1 MASLAGVRILI
12 RNTGKF
18 RNPISR
24 TCLRSVVTQ
33 LQSNERYFHCKRQS
47 IVTLVPQENIQSVR
61 TYSTNPETKK
71 IEERVLNVVNA
82 FDKIT
87 TDKVGTRVKQVRQYS
102 IAEPMSLDLIRKRIF
117 LVLNLYDKIDPQ
129 KLSLDSHFIDDLG
142 LDSLD
147 HIEVIMAI
155 EDEFGF
161 EIPDMDAEKL
171 LRPAD
176 IVRYVADRHDV
187 YE

>member
-24 TCLRSVVTQ
+24 TCLRSAVTQ
-33 LQSNERYFHCKRQS
+33 LQSNERYFHWKRQS
-47 IVTLVPQENIQSVR
+47 ILTHVPQ
-61 TYSTNPETKK
+61 
-71 IEERVLNVVNA
+71 
-82 FDKIT
+82 
-87 TDKVGTRVKQVRQYS
+87 GTRVKQVRQYS
-102 IAEPMSLDLIRKRIF
+102 IAEPMSLDLIRKRVL

-129 KLSLDSHFIDDLG
+129 KLSLDSHFINDLG

-171 LRPAD
+171 LRPTD
-176 IVRYVADRHDV
+176 IVRYVADRQDV